1 MFLAGIHGRLAPV
14 TMMAYPGWEMNVI
27 HPILQENSKQSK
39 KLDEK
44 VNLRRKTHIIDYI
57 ILIILTIAVI
67 VYRVVHTMQMIF
79 VELSAHIDRGIP
91 PSQSFACKRKA
102 LPALPEKEKSGMVLV
117 FVDHVLVSASRYF
130 VKMVFRQKKSSKFD
144 ELPRLF

>member
-1 MFLAGIHGRLAPV
+1 MEHDIDNDMSQRHAWRTMFLAGIHGRLAPV
-14 TMMAYPGWEMNVI
+14 TMMAYPKWEMNVI

-39 KLDEK
+39 QLDEK

-79 VELSAHIDRGIP
+79 VELSAHIDREIP
-91 PSQSFACKRKA
+91 P
-102 LPALPEKEKSGMVLV
+102 LPEKEKSGMVLV
-117 FVDHVLVSASRYF
+117 LVDHVLV
-130 VKMVFRQKKSSKFD
+130 
-144 ELPRLF
+144 PRILLLAPFW